1 MIQTWIQLWEQCQVV
16 NKTTQLDAQISPRL
30 LVSANG
36 LPDVPLGVQSQS
48 DVRKWWMKSPDMAK
62 KKYGKWGF
70 KPPEGV
76 FPTCSNKP
84 LQLGTA
90 SRSHE
95 RRCWR
100 SSLTILLM
108 GEVPQDWVEKILGKC
123 CGSENHSEYHQL
135 KLSHLTIVKLS
146 HLTIAKLSHHYF
158 DICQAKSFNHSEYR

>member
-1 MIQTWIQLWEQCQVV
+1 MDPALGAVLKSAPDFWSLRTACQMSRSAYKA
-16 NKTTQLDAQISPRL
+16 NPTSENGGWSHQIW
-30 LVSANG
+30 
-36 LPDVPLGVQSQS
+36 Q
-48 DVRKWWMKSPDMAK
+48 K

-146 HLTIAKLSHHYF
+146 HLTIVKLSHHYF
-158 DICQAKSFNHSEYR
+158 DICQAKSFNHSEYRYLTDMSIN